1 MPTNLF
7 GNKHIDLGKIE
18 AKNSVAHVVGSI
30 CNADLIVVKNISRPR
45 FLRQKIYAK
54 KSVMCDIF
62 LFATKVGK
70 WFEMLFFHTFLF
82 ISTFAQNITQ

>member
-30 CNADLIVVKNISRPR
+30 SNADLIVVKKISQPR
-45 FLRQKIYAK
+45 FLRQKNYAK
-54 KSVMCDIF
+54 ECVMCDIF
-62 LFATKVGK
+62 LFATKVRL
-70 WFEMLFFHTFLF
+70 WFKMGLN
-82 ISTFAQNITQ
+82 Q